1 MPKGS
6 IASPPVVVL
15 DTNLVLSAL
24 VFASG
29 RLAPLRSAWQTG
41 RCTPLVSQA
50 TASELMRVIGHPKF
64 KLSPADREEL
74 LADYLPYCR
83 SVRIPARL
91 RKLPVCRDPHDQM
104 FIELAAVGKADW
116 LVTGDKDLLVMA
128 VEFNRPI
135 VTAEVFLLKIGEL
148 RALGCKRGP
157 RRQLVE
163 LEPNCQEP

>member
-1 MPKGS
+1 MPTTS
-6 IASPPVVVL
+6 TASPPVVVL

-41 RCTPLVSQA
+41 RCIPLVSQA
-50 TASELMRVIGHPKF
+50 TASELMRVLGYPTF
-64 KLSPADREEL
+64 KLSAADREEL

-91 RKLPVCRDPHDQM
+91 PKLPVCRGANDQM

-116 LVTGDKDLLVMA
+116 LVTGDKELLVMA
-128 VEFNRPI
+128 AELNRSI
-135 VTAEVFLLKIGEL
+135 VTAEAFFLRLGEL
-148 RALGCKRGP
+148 GL
-157 RRQLVE
+157 
-163 LEPNCQEP
+163 

>member
-1 MPKGS
+1 MSKGS
-6 IASPPVVVL
+6 IVSPPLVVL

-41 RCTPLVSQA
+41 RCIPLVSQA
-50 TASELMRVIGHPKF
+50 TASELIRVLGYPKF
-64 KLSPADREEL
+64 KLSAADREEL

-91 RKLPVCRDPHDQM
+91 PKLPLCRDTNDQI
-104 FIELAAVGKADW
+104 FIELAAIGKADW

-128 VEFNRPI
+128 PEFERPI
-135 VTAEVFLLKIGEL
+135 VTAELLLAQLGEV
-148 RALGCKRGP
+148 RAKG
-157 RRQLVE
+157 
-163 LEPNCQEP
+163 

>member
-1 MPKGS
+1 MPKTS
-6 IASPPVVVL
+6 AASPPVVVL
-15 DTNLVLSAL
+15 DTSLVLSAL

-41 RCTPLVSQA
+41 RCIPLVSQA
-50 TASELMRVIGHPKF
+50 TATELMRVLAYPKF

-91 RKLPVCRDPHDQM
+91 PKLPLCRDTNDQM

-116 LVTGDKDLLVMA
+116 PVTGDKDSLVLA
-128 VEFNRPI
+128 AEFNQRI
-135 VTAEVFLLKIGEL
+135 ATAEAFLVRLDG
-148 RALGCKRGP
+148 GP
-157 RRQLVE
+157 ARL
-163 LEPNCQEP
+163 

>member
-1 MPKGS
+1 MPTTS
-6 IASPPVVVL
+6 AASPPVVVL

-41 RCTPLVSQA
+41 RCIPLASRA
-50 TASELMRVIGHPKF
+50 TASELMRVFGYPKF
-64 KLSPADREEL
+64 KLSPADRDEL

-91 RKLPVCRDPHDQM
+91 PKLPLCRNANDQM

-116 LVTGDKDLLVMA
+116 LVTGDKDFLVLA
-128 VEFNRPI
+128 PEFNRPI
-135 VTAEVFLLKIGEL
+135 VSAEELL
-148 RALGCKRGP
+148 A
-157 RRQLVE
+157 QLDAGRVR
-163 LEPNCQEP
+163 L

>member
-1 MPKGS
+1 MPTTS
-6 IASPPVVVL
+6 AASPPVVVL

-29 RLAPLRSAWQTG
+29 RFTPLRSAWQTG
-41 RCTPLVSQA
+41 RCIPLASRA
-50 TASELMRVIGHPKF
+50 TASELMRVLGYPKF

-91 RKLPVCRDPHDQM
+91 PKLPLCRNANDQM

-116 LVTGDKDLLVMA
+116 LVTGDKELLVLA
-128 VEFNRPI
+128 PAFNWPI
-135 VTAEVFLLKIGEL
+135 VTAEAFLGRLDEE
-148 RALGCKRGP
+148 RARL
-157 RRQLVE
+157 
-163 LEPNCQEP
+163 